1 MVFPCSH
8 NHIFRLYLRL
18 LLSGPDDIVVM
29 KCALI
34 SPFVFSMFLN
44 STLAQTVESYSTAQ
58 AHSHNDSRQVRPFT
72 EAYDQQFGSIET
84 DVFLKK
90 GALYAVNHEV
100 DATTDRSLSKLYLLP
115 VSRELEKNN
124 GMIYIQNDVYLQLIF
139 DLITPAS
146 ETMPVLI
153 KELEKFK
160 NLTEQDCTVKI
171 VISGNIPAPELF
183 DKYPDYIKF
192 EGSPDVNYTPAQ
204 LERVALIGQSLQK
217 YTAWNGEGPLS
228 KNDKKSISKVVQKAH
243 ELGKKIRFRDVPD
256 NINTWKTMMALQ
268 VDYLDTGKVIQM
280 GDYLRTAPR

>member
-1 MVFPCSH
+1 
-8 NHIFRLYLRL
+8 
-18 LLSGPDDIVVM
+18 M

-34 SPFVFSMFLN
+34 SPIVFSMFLH

-58 AHSHNDSRQVRPFT
+58 AHSHNDSRQLRPFT

-84 DVFLKK
+84 DVFVKN
-90 GALYAVNHEV
+90 GTLYAVNHEV
-100 DATTDRSLSKLYLLP
+100 DATAERTLAKLYLQP
-115 VSRELEKNN
+115 ISQQLEKNN
-124 GMIYIQNDVYLQLIF
+124 GMIYVQNDVYLQLVF

-146 ETMPVLI
+146 ESMPLLV
-153 KELEKFK
+153 KELEKYK
-160 NLTEQDCTVKI
+160 NLTESNCTVKI
-171 VISGNIPAPELF
+171 VITGKIPAPELF
-183 DKYPDYIKF
+183 DKYPDYIQF
-192 EGSPDVNYTPAQ
+192 EGSPDVDYTPKQ

-217 YTAWNGEGPLS
+217 YTSWYGEGPLS

-243 ELGKKIRFRDVPD
+243 ELGKKIRFRDAPD